1 MTVRIKIFIALVGF
15 ATICTSFVS
24 AQSLEEIVVTAQKRV
39 ESLSEVP
46 ISISAVS
53 GETLENRSIDSLA
66 TLSQSMPNVNIFEG
80 AIDSTIQV
88 RGVTTGNNKGFE
100 QSVAMYF
107 DGVPYGRAQLVR
119 TPLVDLERVEVLR
132 GPQPTIFGKNAIAG
146 AISVIS
152 AKPTDEFEGKIS
164 VSYESEHEESQVL
177 GVVSGPL
184 SDSLSGR
191 LTVSYRDMDG
201 WVNNT
206 QMQRMEPQ
214 REESYVRAQL
224 AWDDGEDLR
233 INFKAEAA
241 DFDSL
246 GYSMENLNP
255 QSGFGLVFAGPIGV
269 ELEEDW
275 VRASGDVYSNNKMQ
289 SFVLT
294 ADNEWNGLSITSVSA
309 FVEYDSSEVLDV
321 DYTRN
326 IILDGT
332 NQSEDFEQFSQE
344 IRIASPGD
352 ERFDYIGGIFY
363 QTEDVYVTD
372 GVPLGSFFVLAGPP
386 ISLVNGTRW
395 ARQYEQSSDRWSV
408 FAQGDYDISEQ
419 LNLTVGARY
428 TKEEKD
434 AMRSLSVY
442 GPDGNL
448 AGLPILGL
456 WAAVLN
462 VYPHNI
468 MGSREESSFDPLV
481 RFQYR
486 MNDDLA
492 FHVSY
497 SEGSKGGGFDIRS
510 NSAPGTATV
519 TGAPAGTFE
528 FQNEDAENI
537 ELGLK
542 YASDRVQFNL
552 TLFKT
557 EYENQQTSIFD
568 GVLSFFV
575 GNVSA
580 SELEGVEVDGRFL
593 ISDGL
598 EFYASAASIDFKY
611 TDFKT
616 GQCGFSETPVA
627 GYCDRTGYTA
637 PYLPDTTA
645 NFGINYE
652 TALSSGMLLDF
663 NLNANHS
670 SDYLLSTAH
679 DSLHTE
685 SGFTKLGA
693 HIGLS
698 SASGAWRVS
707 LIGDNLTD
715 ERVKVAGVG
724 LPLGRTFVRLASG
737 GALDGIA
744 YYSFY
749 QRPRNITLK
758 LDYNF

>member
-1 MTVRIKIFIALVGF
+1 MSVKVKILIALFGVAMNY
-15 ATICTSFVS
+15 ATIIS
-24 AQSLEEIVVTAQKRV
+24 AQSLEEIVVTAQKRA

-46 ISISAVS
+46 ISISAVT
-53 GETLENRSIDSLA
+53 GETLDNRSIDSLA

-184 SDSLSGR
+184 SDSLRGR

-206 QMQRMEPQ
+206 QLQRLEPQ

-224 AWDDGEDLR
+224 AWDDGEDLQ
-233 INFKAEAA
+233 INFKAETA

-255 QSGFGLVFAGPIGV
+255 QGQFGLVFAGPIGV
-269 ELEEDW
+269 ELEENW
-275 VRASGDVYSNNKMQ
+275 VRASGDVFSNNKMQ
-289 SFVLT
+289 TFVLT
-294 ADNEWNGLSITSVSA
+294 AENDWNGHSVTSVSA
-309 FVEYDSSEVLDV
+309 YVEYDSTEVLDV

-326 IILDGT
+326 LILDGT
-332 NQSEDFEQFSQE
+332 NQTEDFEQFSQE
-344 IRIASPGD
+344 FRIASPGG
-352 ERFDYIGGIFY
+352 ERFDYIGGLFF
-363 QTEDVYVTD
+363 QTEDIHVTD

-386 ISLVNGTRW
+386 VSLVNGTRW

-408 FAQGDYDISEQ
+408 FAQGDYDITDQ

-428 TKEEKD
+428 SKEEKD
-434 AMRSLSVY
+434 ARRALSVF
-442 GPDGNL
+442 GSDGNL
-448 AGLPILGL
+448 ASPPILGL

-462 VYPHNI
+462 VYPHDI
-468 MGSREESSFDPLV
+468 SDSREESSFDPLV
-481 RFQYR
+481 RLQYQ
-486 MNDDLA
+486 MSDELA

-497 SEGSKGGGFDIRS
+497 TEGSKAGGFDIRS

-542 YASDRVQFNL
+542 YASDRAEFNL

-557 EYENQQTSIFD
+557 EYENQQTSVFD

-580 SELEGVEVDGRFL
+580 SELEGVELDGRFL
-593 ISDGL
+593 LAEGL
-598 EFYASAASIDFKY
+598 ELYASAASIDFKY
-611 TDFKT
+611 TDYKT
-616 GQCGFSETPVA
+616 GTCGYSETPVN
-627 GYCDRTGYTA
+627 GYCDRSGYTS

-652 TALSSGMLLDF
+652 TAISSGLMLDV